1 MATDQYGW
9 TFNDPI
15 TDNELILICLNN
27 APCGTDKKQQMKL
40 IKRYEE
46 LTDGV

>member
-1 MATDQYGW
+1 MATDFLTW
-9 TFNDPI
+9 IPKKEV
-15 TDNELILICLNN
+15 TDDQLILRCLNN

-40 IKRYEE
+40 IKKYEE